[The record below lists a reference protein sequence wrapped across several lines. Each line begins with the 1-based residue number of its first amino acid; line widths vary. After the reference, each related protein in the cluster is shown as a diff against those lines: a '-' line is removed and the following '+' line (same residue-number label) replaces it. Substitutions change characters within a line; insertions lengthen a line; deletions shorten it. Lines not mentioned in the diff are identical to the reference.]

1 LRRVLFLLLVGLL
14 LRAAP
19 ARADLVSVTDNPF
32 VGIAHTHVFGTIPGT
47 PRSLD
52 YHLIDI
58 NLSAPGIRF
67 EVSPGVAGMPGYTQ
81 PQTTRDFVGSI
92 GAQVGIN
99 ANFFGL
105 PGAPGGPV
113 PLVGLASSN
122 GNLYAP
128 TPFGTALNISATNQA
143 TFFDGSPGGAGISPY
158 NAVSGY
164 IRLITSG
171 VITSDL
177 GTDLDPRTAIGI
189 TQSGHLLL
197 LTVDGREPGH
207 SDGMTRYELAQ
218 TLLSYG
224 AYDAVNFDGGGSTTL
239 VMANP
244 SATVVNLPSDGF
256 ARPVGNSLAVFA
268 AAVPEPSSVALLA
281 LGALLGVARLGLV
294 RRRRPASR

>member
-1 LRRVLFLLLVGLL
+1 LRRALFLFLVGLSL
-14 LRAAP
+14 SAAP

-32 VGIAHTHVFGTIPGT
+32 VGIAHTHVFGTITGT

-58 NLSAPGIRF
+58 NLSAPGIHF
-67 EVSPGVAGMPGYTQ
+67 AVSPGVAGMPGFAQ

-99 ANFFGL
+99 ANFYGL
-105 PGAPGGPV
+105 PGAPGAPV
-113 PLVGLASSN
+113 PLVGLAASN

-128 TPFGTALNISATNQA
+128 TPFGTTLNLSATNQA
-143 TFFDGSPGGAGISPY
+143 TFFDGNPGGAGITPY

-164 IRLITSG
+164 IRLVTAG
-171 VITSDL
+171 VITSDS
-177 GTDLDPRTAIGI
+177 GTDLNPRTAIGI

-197 LTVDGREPGH
+197 LTVDGRQPGL
-207 SDGMTRYELAQ
+207 SDGMTRYEVAQ

-224 AYDAVNFDGGGSTTL
+224 AFDAVNFDGGGSTTL

-244 SATVVNLPSDGF
+244 LATVINRPSDGF

-268 AAVPEPSSVALLA
+268 TVVPEPSSMALLA
-281 LGALLGVARLGLV
+281 LGGLLGLARLGAV
-294 RRRRPASR
+294 RGRRLA